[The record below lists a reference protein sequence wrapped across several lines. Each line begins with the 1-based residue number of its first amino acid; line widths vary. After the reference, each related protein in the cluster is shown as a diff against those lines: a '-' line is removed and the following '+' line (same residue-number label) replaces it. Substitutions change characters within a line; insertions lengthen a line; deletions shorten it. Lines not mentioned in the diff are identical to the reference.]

1 MLIRNCFFA
10 LFFSIFFIS
19 TACAM
24 RCGEKLVY
32 EGDSEFDVLSKCGE
46 PLDKQVYNQPV
57 PQYNAEGE
65 QIGAITNSISKWIYQ
80 KSPADFQYELIFDAG
95 VLKQIN
101 TNRNP

>member
-1 MLIRNCFFA
+1 
-10 LFFSIFFIS
+10 
-19 TACAM
+19 M

-57 PQYNAEGE
+57 PLYNTEGA

-101 TNRNP
+101 TNRNPWPIIWTKFKYFK